1 MQGEMSLGLFDR
13 SSTTSDAV
21 GRLVGVLC
29 QQERSRVSLQRK
41 KKDKNPFSS
50 NKAFVS
56 PYSCDLIPTG
66 TESVF
71 PCLTCSRTW
80 LLLRPYV
87 RREGEKNMI
96 GSKNMPVLTQQ
107 PAILGL
113 FIQLEEALLAKV
125 HLTKRDFLILK
136 MCSCNSFS
144 YREENSFSP
153 GRGSSR
159 R

>member
-87 RREGEKNMI
+87 RSEEEENMI
-96 GSKNMPVLTQQ
+96 GSKNINRLPVLTQQ
-107 PAILGL
+107 PAILGR
-113 FIQLEEALLAKV
+113 FIQLEALLAKV
-125 HLTKRDFLILK
+125 HLTKREF
-136 MCSCNSFS
+136 FFT
-144 YREENSFSP
+144 ENVLLQQSAAL
-153 GRGSSR
+153 
-159 R
+159 